1 MSTKALA
8 QKLGKIRTRY
18 FDSSSSSSSLSTN
31 KGGQSFK
38 YLFIL
43 DFESTCWEIRGFAAP
58 EIIEF
63 PVVLLEVSTGR
74 ILSEFRTYVCPVEH
88 PSLSTFCT
96 KLTGITQDVVDNE
109 GVPLGTALL
118 LFKKMD
124 IFPPDAIRYI
134 ISSSREAF
142 SYVSHLVKLG
152 FRSLFGGPEGLNGAL
167 KDVGLSFDGRE
178 HSGLDDAKNT
188 ARLVA
193 KMVKDGCLL
202 GITKSLPGVTVPE
215 IYKAPSELMYG
226 NNKIIKKLKLS
237 SKKSIRK
244 CSINHALPK
253 KTPPLCSCGR
263 RTKYLTVSKV
273 GPNHGRSFF
282 ACVLKS
288 CGFFSWD
295 QETVSARSPAYEV
308 KIPISNDK
316 ENKISFVNKNI
327 MSKTMINTNLPEPQQ
342 YINTNFNKISRKL
355 HDVTNNYFGNVP
367 IHPITTVVNRTLK
380 RTLGIKRRSY

>member
-18 FDSSSSSSSLSTN
+18 FDGSSSSSSLSTN

-118 LFKKMD
+118 LFKKW
-124 IFPPDAIRYI
+124 
-134 ISSSREAF
+134 ISSLQMQYDISFLPREKPSATFLTWSSWDLGVCLEGELRRKQISRVPCF
-142 SYVSHLVKLG
+142 NSWIDIRDIYSKFYL
-152 FRSLFGGPEGLNGAL
+152 RRPEGLNGAL

-215 IYKAPSELMYG
+215 IYKAPSELI
-226 NNKIIKKLKLS
+226 IIK
-237 SKKSIRK
+237 
-244 CSINHALPK
+244 
-253 KTPPLCSCGR
+253 
-263 RTKYLTVSKV
+263 
-273 GPNHGRSFF
+273 
-282 ACVLKS
+282 
-288 CGFFSWD
+288 
-295 QETVSARSPAYEV
+295 
-308 KIPISNDK
+308 
-316 ENKISFVNKNI
+316 
-327 MSKTMINTNLPEPQQ
+327 
-342 YINTNFNKISRKL
+342 
-355 HDVTNNYFGNVP
+355 
-367 IHPITTVVNRTLK
+367 
-380 RTLGIKRRSY
+380 